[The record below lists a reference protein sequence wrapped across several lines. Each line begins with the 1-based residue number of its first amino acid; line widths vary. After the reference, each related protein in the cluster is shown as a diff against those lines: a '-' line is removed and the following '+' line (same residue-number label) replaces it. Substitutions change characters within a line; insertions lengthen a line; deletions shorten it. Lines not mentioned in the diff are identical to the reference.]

1 MSANEARC
9 HLDVEDHYQ
18 HQACPVS
25 LFLEA
30 ASVEL
35 EEDDVSI
42 LHHIV
47 AASLVVLAGS
57 LKNRGTAASETKKVC
72 LRGVCKQPLWD

>member
-1 MSANEARC
+1 MSADEARR
-9 HLDVEDHYQ
+9 HLDVEDHDQ
-18 HQACPVS
+18 HQAQPVS

-35 EEDDVSI
+35 EEDDVAV
-42 LHHIV
+42 LHHVV

-57 LKNRGTAASETKKVC
+57 LKDIGAEAGDT
-72 LRGVCKQPLWD
+72 